1 RLPPSKGQSPGSG
14 ATSLK
19 TNDVWFE
26 SSTTLKDAEDDTP
39 AGDFYIKERVC
50 PSKQSRSIS
59 KRGRGCRS
67 PITTCSPLRCL
78 SADAACGCVLQSR
91 HPVTVTRGNNSE
103 QIATALLRLQHN
115 MANVLH
121 RLRTLE
127 ELTRSQVIHQNC
139 WLHYLL
145 LCNEFVTP
153 PFCTSHF
160 FFIQYSVF
168 SRLSPYIP
176 QICIYKI
183 SIFSYCQSRSPSPR
197 QEAFLPVA
205 LKFLRPSWWPF
216 HLPPITMML
225 AALWPLIT
233 HWLVQL
239 YFQRKRRK
247 IP

>member
-1 RLPPSKGQSPGSG
+1 MEERLPPSKGRSPGSG

-26 SSTTLKDAEDDTP
+26 SSTTLKDAEDDAP

-50 PSKQSRSIS
+50 PSKHSCSIS
-59 KRGRGCRS
+59 KRGRGCHS
-67 PITTCSPLRCL
+67 PITTCSPLRCV

-103 QIATALLRLQHN
+103 QIAAALLRLQHN

-127 ELTRSQVIHQNC
+127 ELTRSQ
-139 WLHYLL
+139 
-145 LCNEFVTP
+145 
-153 PFCTSHF
+153 
-160 FFIQYSVF
+160 
-168 SRLSPYIP
+168 
-176 QICIYKI
+176 
-183 SIFSYCQSRSPSPR
+183 SRSPSPR

-205 LKFLRPSWWPF
+205 QKFLRPSWWPF